1 MPALGPPYMPRNC
14 ASLSCVRGNRNS
26 VASAER
32 HTPTTSPECARSPAL
47 RHAVTHGPGKVSTA
61 TAATLP
67 HPMADC
73 ACVGCSGVKPEP
85 PFGGRCAR
93 LDPVPPDEDW
103 LGIGCRLSYG
113 HLDRWE
119 GR

>member
-32 HTPTTSPECARSPAL
+32 HTPTTSPECARSPGL

-61 TAATLP
+61 TAQRCPIGWSIVLA
-67 HPMADC
+67 
-73 ACVGCSGVKPEP
+73 SGVPASSP
-85 PFGGRCAR
+85 SRRSAVAAR
-93 LDPVPPDEDW
+93 GLTPSRPTK
-103 LGIGCRLSYG
+103 IGSG
-113 HLDRWE
+113 SDA
-119 GR
+119 G